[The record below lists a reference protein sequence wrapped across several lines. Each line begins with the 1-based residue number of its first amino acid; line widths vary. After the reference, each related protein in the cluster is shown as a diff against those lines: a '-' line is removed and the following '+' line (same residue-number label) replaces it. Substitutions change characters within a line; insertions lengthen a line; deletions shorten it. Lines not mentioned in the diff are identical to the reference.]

1 VKRRH
6 SYLIRHLD
14 DEGYLET
21 FLVSAVAA
29 SLLVRLYLY
38 LTGFPQVGGKGLH
51 VAHMLWG
58 GLLMVVGIA
67 MLVNYLDRRAH
78 RIAAM
83 VAGAGFGLFIDELGK
98 FITSDNNYFFRP
110 AASIIYIVFILLY
123 LVIRLLQHERNVTQ
137 QEYLINSLETLKEAV
152 IRGYDRT
159 HVERARLY
167 LSRSG
172 VDGPITRELGAV
184 LDSCPSDFPLER
196 SRWQERKDASHEQY
210 GEVVHS
216 RWFPRAVVVFFL
228 VQALFTLLV
237 AVIVT
242 ASVTGFAL
250 PSDPSSTSG
259 GRHLIQEADVG
270 FAALA
275 SALVFLGAVILPRS
289 RLTAYRSFKL
299 AMLISIFLT
308 EIFEFYDIQFGALF
322 GLGFNIV
329 GLLFANALI
338 LREKERQRLEI
349 RSDRVA
355 DAAMPRADVGAAER
369 GV

>member
-1 VKRRH
+1 
-6 SYLIRHLD
+6 
-14 DEGYLET
+14 
-21 FLVSAVAA
+21 
-29 SLLVRLYLY
+29 
-38 LTGFPQVGGKGLH
+38 
-51 VAHMLWG
+51 
-58 GLLMVVGIA
+58 

-78 RIAAM
+78 RIAAV

-123 LVIRLLQHERNVTQ
+123 LVFRLLQHERNVTQ

-172 VDGPITRELGAV
+172 VDGPITRELEAV
-184 LDSCPSDFPLER
+184 LNSCPAGFPLER
-196 SRWQERKDASHEQY
+196 SRLQQWKDASHEQY

-216 RWFPRAVVVFFL
+216 RWFPRIVVVFFL

-242 ASVTGFAL
+242 ASVTGFVL
-250 PSDPSSTSG
+250 PSNPASTSG

-275 SALVFLGAVILPRS
+275 SALVFLGAAVLPRS
-289 RLTAYRSFKL
+289 RIGAYRLFKL

-329 GLLFANALI
+329 GLLFVNALI
-338 LREKERQRLEI
+338 VREKERQRLEA
-349 RSDRVA
+349 RSDRAREVGTGQTEGVVA
-355 DAAMPRADVGAAER
+355 EP